1 MEITATDIYRS
12 VEELEKIIEE
22 ISLNTKDLI
31 KEVKAERKVTNWNEV
46 IGVETN
52 LDHLMQELNMHVS
65 YAVTDIRS
73 LDNNLGLYIEEVE
86 EKLL

>member
-1 MEITATDIYRS
+1 MEITSTNIYRS

-31 KEVKAERKVTNWNEV
+31 KEVKAERKVTNWNKV

-52 LDHLMQELNMHVS
+52 LDHLMQELNMYVT